1 MKRTSYLI
9 LLLAVILSAC
19 STVPL
24 TNRKQF
30 LLVSD
35 QEVLALGLQ
44 SYNEYIATAQPSPDS
59 VSAKIVE
66 QCGVKIQK
74 AVEEYLAGAGLSSQI
89 SGYEWEFVLT
99 HDSTANAFCMPG
111 GKVVVYDGLLPYT
124 QNEDELAVVIGDR
137 KSTRLNSSHC

>member
-44 SYNEYIATAQPSPDS
+44 SYNEYISTAQPSPDT
-59 VSAKIVE
+59 VSAKVVE

-74 AVEEYLAGAGLSSQI
+74 AVDRQRYQVRPRL
-89 SGYEWEFVLT
+89 YEFDYRRGIDQKEV
-99 HDSTANAFCMPG
+99 HD
-111 GKVVVYDGLLPYT
+111 
-124 QNEDELAVVIGDR
+124 
-137 KSTRLNSSHC
+137 